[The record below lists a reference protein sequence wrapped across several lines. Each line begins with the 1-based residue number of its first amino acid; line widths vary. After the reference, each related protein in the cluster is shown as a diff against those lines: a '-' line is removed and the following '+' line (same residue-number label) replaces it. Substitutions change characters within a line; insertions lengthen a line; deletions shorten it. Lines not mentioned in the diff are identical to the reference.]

1 MSDANLPSA
10 GPAAGFLAP
19 GDRPAHDAMDRG
31 GEPAPVRDLRVA
43 VVGLGRAGVAHSVM
57 LASLEGCGLVGVADP
72 RRAARA
78 GLRGMGFAAPG
89 FPRVERLLEK
99 VRPDAMI
106 VCAAQDERAGVAR
119 AAIDAGVPLLIERP
133 MSRTLAEAEELVELA
148 AARGVPLAVGHPLVY
163 EPLFG
168 RVLDIVRRETL
179 GPLRSARS
187 AMFVSRVFGPHPR
200 RGPDCLDPRRLAG
213 GVVAHLASDLLFLL
227 VQLFGAPAAVRATWN
242 LLYGEVEDELHGMM
256 TLPGGLEVGFDSSW
270 SVPGYPHASTV
281 LELEGRDGKLLASD
295 EAIELELRRPTPGY
309 PTGETFVRNAEI
321 AAPARFDYGGEAL
334 WLHDAAF
341 LRWVAG
347 GAAPPNTGAEALRAH
362 RVMDALY
369 RSAAA
374 GGRAVELS

>member
-1 MSDANLPSA
+1 MSDTNPPPS
-10 GPAAGFLAP
+10 GPDPESRAPADHPASDSVERGAALA
-19 GDRPAHDAMDRG
+19 RAR
-31 GEPAPVRDLRVA
+31 ELRVA
-43 VVGLGRAGVAHSVM
+43 VVGLGRAGVAHCVM
-57 LASLEGCGLVGVADP
+57 LANLEGCELAGVADP
-72 RRAARA
+72 RGSARA
-78 GLRGMGFAAPG
+78 GLRGMGFAAPA

-106 VCAAQDERAGVAR
+106 VCAAQDERARIAR
-119 AAIDAGVPLLIERP
+119 VAIDAGLPLLIERP
-133 MSRTLAEAEELVELA
+133 MSRTLAEAEELVGLA
-148 AARGVPLAVGHPLVY
+148 AARGVPLAVGHPLVH
-163 EPLFG
+163 EPLFA
-168 RVLDIVRRETL
+168 RVLDIVREETL
-179 GPLRSARS
+179 GPVRSARS

-200 RGPDCLDPRRLAG
+200 HGPGRLDPRRVAG

-227 VQLFGAPAAVRATWN
+227 VHLFGAPTSVRATWN

-270 SVPGYPHASTV
+270 SVPGYAHASTV
-281 LELEGRDGKLLASD
+281 LELEGRHGKLLASD
-295 EAIELELRRPTPGY
+295 EAIELDLRRATPGY
-309 PTGETFVRNAEI
+309 PMGATFVRDTEI
-321 AAPARFDYGGEAL
+321 GSPARFDYGGEAL

-347 GAAPPNTGAEALRAH
+347 GAAPPNIGAEALRAH